1 MPRPAGGMPL
11 PAGGGMP
18 GGVMPAGAVAN
29 AASAASPFGV
39 ALRLRFVH
47 QDEQKTVTYEYNR
60 MDAVQRTYAPQG
72 YFGLLLD
79 KVDKSKHFLEV
90 DGTDP
95 FFNRFSVKIEP
106 PHDFAGIGLQS
117 AHVAIDYGDDSGPHT
132 KHGEFVFDSPQTGP
146 QTWEVF
152 QGFVQSTTYRYA
164 VDYTFDPSSGWVGE
178 KSRYTLPAVITEN
191 RQLTLDPRDVLGF
204 LNVSVACGLVDA
216 DLVDRIDVAL
226 HYRSKSGWSNDAV
239 VTLRP
244 GGQPQSWK
252 LRLSDKTDNTYTY
265 TTRCTLKDGRVFNAG
280 PFTSNT
286 SAIVVNDPFS
296 GAINITV
303 QPAIDPAKTKLA
315 IVEISYRDPSCDYD
329 FETTL
334 QVPPQSQP
342 RQVHIPIIDR
352 TKNAYQYRITTISIA
367 NQRSQG
373 AYLVAQDPLVFVGDT
388 P

>member
-1 MPRPAGGMPL
+1 MPAGGTAAPL
-11 PAGGGMP
+11 ASAASG
-18 GGVMPAGAVAN
+18 

-39 ALRLRFVH
+39 ALRLRYVH
-47 QDEQKTVTYEYNR
+47 QDEQKIIKYEYSR

-79 KVDKSKHFLEV
+79 KVDRAKHFLEV

-95 FFNRFSVKIEP
+95 FFNHFAVKIEP

-117 AHVAIDYGDDSGPHT
+117 AHVSIDYGDTEHPASS
-132 KHGEFVFDSPQTGP
+132 KHGEFVFETPQTGP

-152 QGFVQSTTYRYA
+152 QGFIEATSYRYA
-164 VDYTFDPSSGWVGE
+164 VDYTFDPASGWAGE
-178 KSRYTLPAVITEN
+178 KSRYTFAAVTTEN

-204 LNVSVACGLVDA
+204 LNVSVTCGHVDA
-216 DLVDRIDVAL
+216 ELVDRIDVSL
-226 HYRSKSGWSNDAV
+226 HYRSKTGWTNDALI
-239 VTLRP
+239 TLRP
-244 GGQPQSWK
+244 GGPPQSWK
-252 LRLSDKTDNTYTY
+252 LRLSDKSDNSYSY
-265 TTRCTLKDGRVFNAG
+265 TTKCTLKDGRVFDSG
-280 PFTSNT
+280 PFNSTA

-296 GAINITV
+296 GAINITI

-315 IVEISYRDPSCDYD
+315 IVEIFYRDPTCDYD

-334 QVPPQSQP
+334 QVPPDSQP
-342 RQVHIPIIDR
+342 RQIHIPVLDR
-352 TKNAYQYRITTISIA
+352 ARNAYQYRITTISTA

-373 AYLVAQDPLVFVGDT
+373 NYLVAQDPLVFVGDM